1 MPHDH
6 GHHHHHHAP
15 VGDRAMGW
23 AVAINVLLTFAQVA
37 GGMIAGSVA
46 LIADGVHNFS
56 DAAALVLA
64 FGARR
69 LARRAASAAMSFG
82 WSRAEVVA
90 ALVNYV
96 ALILVALWLMAE
108 AAGRLADPPE
118 VQGGIVIWLALLALV
133 IDLGTA
139 ALTYRLS
146 RESLNI
152 RAAFLHNLAD
162 AGASVAVIAGGIAI
176 ALWDLRVIDPVLTI
190 GISVFILWHVAGD
203 LGPILRIL
211 MLGAPEGPDPEAVA
225 ARLGAHPGVEGVH
238 HLHLFQ
244 VDEGRSVL
252 SAHLVI
258 AEGADFA
265 TVIAGAKA
273 MLEAEFDLVHAT
285 LEPETAAAGC
295 ADRAECLGKTPLAAA
310 PGHPHAHAH

>member
-6 GHHHHHHAP
+6 AHHHHHHHAP
-15 VGDRAMGW
+15 TGETAMAW
-23 AVAINVLLTFAQVA
+23 AVGINVLLTFAQVA
-37 GGMIAGSVA
+37 GGLVAGSVA

-69 LARRAASAAMSFG
+69 LARRGPSPSMSFG

-96 ALILVALWLMAE
+96 ALILVAVWLMVE
-108 AAGRLADPPE
+108 AAGRLANPPE
-118 VQGGIVIWLALLALV
+118 VRGSIVIWLALLALV

-146 RESLNI
+146 RDSLNI

-190 GISVFILWHVAGD
+190 AISVFILWHVAGD
-203 LGPILRIL
+203 LRPVLRIL
-211 MLGAPEGPDPEAVA
+211 MLGAPEGPDPEAVS
-225 ARLGAHPGVEGVH
+225 ARLGAHPEVEGVH

-244 VDEGRSVL
+244 VDEGRSAL

-258 AEGADFA
+258 AEGADFTA
-265 TVIAGAKA
+265 VIARAKA
-273 MLEAEFDLVHAT
+273 MLEAEFELLHVT
-285 LEPETAAAGC
+285 LEPETAAGGC
-295 ADRAECLGKTPLAAA
+295 ADRAECLSLTP
-310 PGHPHAHAH
+310 PSGGHAHAHAH